1 VIVLQ
6 ALWILLNRARRALYR
21 AGILRGK
28 KLHRPVISIGNI
40 AAGGA
45 GKTPAAIAVSR
56 ALAARGLRVAVLT
69 RGYGRADKAYSG
81 PVTSSDP
88 DKFGDEPVL
97 IRRSIIGEVLVGSN
111 RYQNARGFDC
121 DVFVLDD
128 GFQHLRLRRDYDLVI
143 DTPAKFYR
151 EGRSALRDADAVI
164 PRQLRTL
171 VPEELRGKRVFA
183 FSGLADNEQ
192 FFASLREAGLDVA
205 GTRSFPDHHR
215 YTAADVEALKRD
227 AKGLPLVT
235 SEKDKVKIADPAV
248 LCVGAELVIPENV
261 LEEIVNAGRGGMSSR
276 ASSEGPG
283 RVGQEAGA
291 SRPAHPGPSLDAR
304 DDIPPHSAS
313 RKRRKHPL
321 LQRIEYTAYRF
332 VARRV
337 AAMKEESLHRWGTR
351 LGALAGRI
359 LRGRDRLTMRN
370 LRFVYPERTE
380 RELRKIA
387 GDCWR
392 HFGRELLLSIQTQN
406 LSLEE
411 LAERCPFVNVEVLE
425 EAIARGKGTILI
437 SAHWGGWEIAGLAVM
452 SLLRNVRTVA
462 RPLDNELLERELQ
475 QIRARTGAEVV
486 DRRKAARVL
495 LKGLAENAV
504 VVLLPD
510 QAVLP
515 REGVPAPFLGHPAW
529 TTPAPAKMAL
539 RAGSTIVFAFCIP
552 DGLRHR
558 LEFEEP
564 IRADLLTEAERDPV
578 ELTKR
583 INDIISRRIHARP
596 DLWLWMH
603 DRWKGLGEG

>member
-1 VIVLQ
+1 MAV
-6 ALWILLNRARRALYR
+6 NGARRALYR
-21 AGILRGK
+21 AGVLRGK
-28 KLHRPVISIGNI
+28 RLHRPVLSIGNI

-45 GKTPAAIAVSR
+45 GKTPAVIAVCR

-69 RGYGRADKAYSG
+69 RGYGRGDSSYSG

-97 IRRSIIGEVLVGSN
+97 LRRSIIGEILVGKN
-111 RYQNARGFDC
+111 RYANARDFDC

-143 DTPAKFYR
+143 DAPARFYR
-151 EGRSALRDADAVI
+151 EGRSALKDADAVI
-164 PRQLRTL
+164 PRRLRTL
-171 VPEELRGKRVFA
+171 VPEDLRGRRVFA
-183 FSGLADNEQ
+183 FAGLADDEQ
-192 FFASLREAGLDVA
+192 FFASLREAGLEVA
-205 GTRSFPDHHR
+205 GTKSFPDHHR

-227 AKGLPLVT
+227 AGGLPLVT

-248 LCVGAELVIPENV
+248 RSVGAELLIPEDV
-261 LEEIVNAGRGGMSSR
+261 LKEMLSVASR
-276 ASSEGPG
+276 ESPEPSAEDPL
-283 RVGQEAGA
+283 EARNSQPSTP
-291 SRPAHPGPSLDAR
+291 SRPATR
-304 DDIPPHSAS
+304 K
-313 RKRRKHPL
+313 KRRKHPL
-321 LQRIEYTAYRF
+321 VQRVEYAVYRF
-332 VARRV
+332 AARRV
-337 AAMKEESLHRWGTR
+337 TAMSEEAVYRWGTR
-351 LGALAGRI
+351 LGALGRSV
-359 LRGRDRLTMRN
+359 LRGRDRVAMRN
-370 LRFVYPERTE
+370 LRSAYPGRDQ

-387 GDCWR
+387 DDCWR
-392 HFGRELLLSIQTQN
+392 HFGREVLMGIQTQN

-411 LAERCPFVNVEVLE
+411 LAERCPFVNAQLLE
-425 EAIARGKGTILI
+425 ESIARGKGTMLV
-437 SAHWGGWEIAGLAVM
+437 SAHFGGWEVGGLAIM
-452 SLLRNVRTVA
+452 SLVRNVRSVA
-462 RPLDNELLERELQ
+462 RPLDNELLDRELQ

-495 LKGLAENAV
+495 LKGLAENGILA
-504 VVLLPD
+504 LLVD

-515 REGVPAPFLGHPAW
+515 REGVLVPFLGRPAW

-558 LEFEEP
+558 LEFEES

-583 INDIISRRIHARP
+583 INEIISRRIHARP

-603 DRWKGLGEG
+603 DRWKGTGEGDVKHGV